1 MNLKTT
7 QACALNCSEC
17 CLPADPGVSGC
28 FLACLLCLWTWL
40 TGMWGCGQRETA
52 LSALW
57 ARAHSCL
64 KSSKHWGLE
73 QHRHSREVGPVY
85 CDELN
90 SYLSLPFFYCF
101 PYSGQ
106 LLLAPVLRRLAGT
119 RHLLAT
125 ILPVRSWVKS
135 ALGSLWRCRLTQGG
149 WGLAALTQWLRG
161 VVLMSA
167 SLPAGWVLAAD
178 LSPKHLFTLHPLSAA
193 GSRALCAELLEL
205 FLSSRLSRG
214 RLRCRSR
221 SVG

>member
-7 QACALNCSEC
+7 QACALNCCEC
-17 CLPADPGVSGC
+17 CLPAVPVVSGC

-64 KSSKHWGLE
+64 KRSKHWGLE
-73 QHRHSREVGPVY
+73 QHRHSREIGPVY

-106 LLLAPVLRRLAGT
+106 LLLAPVLQRLAGT

-149 WGLAALTQWLRG
+149 WGLAALTQWLGG
-161 VVLMSA
+161 VVLMF
-167 SLPAGWVLAAD
+167 SLPPSRVGSSCRPVFQTL
-178 LSPKHLFTLHPLSAA
+178 LHPPPFERSRKPSSVCRALRALSFQQVVERLSA
-193 GSRALCAELLEL
+193 L
-205 FLSSRLSRG
+205 
-214 RLRCRSR
+214 
-221 SVG
+221 